1 MASVRDEERKE
12 RLRSL
17 TVEALLALRA
27 DYLATSQANALK
39 HWELL
44 TTRLRSSART
54 CASPEEWWTTMA
66 RRLGIVSPS
75 KRLSRALSD
84 LADYVRE
91 GASARQWLELLERE
105 HGYVIALTRLAAEK
119 AREER
124 EAQAQ

>member
-1 MASVRDEERKE
+1 
-12 RLRSL
+12 
-17 TVEALLALRA
+17 
-27 DYLATSQANALK
+27 
-39 HWELL
+39 
-44 TTRLRSSART
+44 
-54 CASPEEWWTTMA
+54 MA